1 MNETVNLAAPWMQ
14 LGFAGLSVV
23 LLAIIVWLIRMIRT
37 LIVQLLGILDQNNQ
51 IIAANTHAI
60 TELRKTT
67 AEELKLIRD
76 LRDKML
82 QRPCLSDRIH
92 EP

>member
-23 LLAIIVWLIRMIRT
+23 LLAIIVWLIRR
-37 LIVQLLGILDQNNQ
+37 LLGILDHNNQ

-60 TELRKTT
+60 IELRKTT
-67 AEELKLIRD
+67 SEELKLVRD
-76 LRDKML
+76 LREKML
-82 QRPCLSDRIH
+82 QRPCLVERGSGG
-92 EP
+92 